1 MQMLFLDESGTAP
14 NKNDVSKSP
23 YFVLGGIIV
32 PEAQWKSLQRN
43 LRQTKKEYNVD
54 GEIKWRYFI
63 YHPLAKRTT
72 PTSHLDQNQLDNL
85 RDDLYQII
93 ARTKSFRLLAAV
105 VDTKAYYQRHLSN
118 DAEDLYH
125 DAFEVIC
132 ERFQYYLQ
140 DMGRATT
147 GTNIYGMIVIDE
159 RNQWQNKQLDE
170 FHYQLLN
177 NHDAYRSNYNN
188 LVEGLFIAA
197 SHHSV
202 GVQFADLVAG
212 AVYRMVSK
220 NDDRFYNKIKDNFR
234 KSPEGD
240 VNGYGIVSVPHRAIR
255 IR

>member
-105 VDTKAYYQRHLSN
+105 VDTKAYYQRHPSMML
-118 DAEDLYH
+118 
-125 DAFEVIC
+125 
-132 ERFQYYLQ
+132 R
-140 DMGRATT
+140 
-147 GTNIYGMIVIDE
+147 IYIMT
-159 RNQWQNKQLDE
+159 
-170 FHYQLLN
+170 HS
-177 NHDAYRSNYNN
+177 RSFVRGSSITYK
-188 LVEGLFIAA
+188 IW
-197 SHHSV
+197 V
-202 GVQFADLVAG
+202 GQQRGPIFMA
-212 AVYRMVSK
+212 
-220 NDDRFYNKIKDNFR
+220 
-234 KSPEGD
+234 
-240 VNGYGIVSVPHRAIR
+240 
-255 IR
+255 